1 MALRDILI
9 CGDPILR
16 KKTPKVREVD
26 AETRRLLDDMVETM
40 NEAPGIGL
48 AAPQVGECMR
58 CIVVRDTSDDEVDK
72 VYKIVNPRLRMRS
85 GEQSAYEGCLS
96 LPTLHA
102 EVSRPMRIKI
112 TGLDENGEPV
122 EILAEGLTARA
133 FLHEMD
139 HLDGIL
145 FVDRADPETLSWLV
159 PDESEEDGYRMEDAT
174 IEEVMEAFDR
184 LRQRKLKAST
194 DSS

>member
-9 CGDPILR
+9 CSDPILR
-16 KKTPKVREVD
+16 KKAPKLREVD
-26 AETRRLLDDMVETM
+26 DETRQLLDDMVETM
-40 NEAPGIGL
+40 IEAPGVGL
-48 AAPQVGECMR
+48 AAPQVGECKR
-58 CIVVRDTSDDEVDK
+58 CIVVRDTSDEETDK
-72 VYKIVNPRLRMRS
+72 VYKIINPRLRMRS
-85 GEQSAYEGCLS
+85 GEQTAYEGCLS

-102 EVSRPMRIKI
+102 EVTRPMRVKI

-145 FVDRADPETLSWLV
+145 FVDRADPETLAWLV
-159 PDESEEDGYRMEDAT
+159 PDESEEDGYRMEDT
-174 IEEVMEAFDR
+174 TMEEIMEAFER
-184 LRQRKLKAST
+184 LRQRKAREASNP
-194 DSS
+194 S